1 MTAEQNS
8 KLPPETEVDF
18 INLAR
23 TFWEGRIVVS
33 KLIAISIFIG
43 FFVAILIPNE
53 FTASSTMVPQITDPK
68 SKLSSISGGLSG
80 LSGLAA
86 MAGINLNTATGSEL
100 SPSTYSSI
108 ISSVPFQLELM
119 KTPLNFEK
127 LDSQVTLYDYY
138 TKIKFRNPFFKYT
151 LGLPSLIIKTIKGE
165 KKNKYRSTSA
175 ANHLYFLTEKQI
187 EVQKIIEK
195 QVEISIN
202 DKDAVVLL
210 NCSLPEAYAAA
221 QLTYHAQE
229 LLQRY
234 ITEFKIE
241 KAQSDQEFIQQRY
254 DEAKKNYQAAQQQ
267 LASFRDRNKY
277 MSTAIAKTEE
287 ERLTGEY
294 TLVTGVYTEL
304 AKKLEQAKI
313 QVKEETPVFTIIKPV
328 SVPIEKATPNRPLIL
343 AISAFIGLIV
353 GTLLVLGKDFLIQT
367 RDKWRSYNLSKL
379 SNT

>member
-1 MTAEQNS
+1 MTTESNKTQKPS
-8 KLPPETEVDF
+8 QETEIDF

-23 TFWEGRIVVS
+23 TFWEGRIVIG
-33 KLIAISIFIG
+33 KLILLGVFIG

-53 FTASSTMVPQITDPK
+53 FTASSTMVPQISDPK
-68 SKLSSISGGLSG
+68 SKLAGLSGGLSG

-100 SPSTYSSI
+100 SPRTYSSI

-119 KTPLNFEK
+119 KTLLNFEK

-138 TKIKFRNPFFKYT
+138 TKIKFGNPFVKYT
-151 LGLPSLIIKTIKGE
+151 LGLPSLIIKAIKGE
-165 KKNKYRSTSA
+165 KRNKFNTSEV
-175 ANHLYFLTEKQI
+175 NPLYLLTEKQI

-195 QVEISIN
+195 KVAILVN
-202 DKDAVVLL
+202 DKDAYVSLS
-210 NCSLPEAYAAA
+210 CSLPEAYASA
-221 QLTYHAQE
+221 QLTQNAQE

-241 KAQSDQEFIQQRY
+241 KAKVDQEFIQQRY

-267 LASFRDRNKY
+267 LASFRDRNKN

-294 TLVTGVYTEL
+294 TLVTGVYSEL

-328 SVPIEKATPNRPLIL
+328 SVPIEKSTPNRPLIL
-343 AISAFIGLIV
+343 AISAFIGLLV
-353 GTLLVLGKDFLIQT
+353 GTVWVLGMDFMIQT
-367 RDKWRSYNLSKL
+367 REKWRGHIQ
-379 SNT
+379 

>member
-1 MTAEQNS
+1 MTTESNKTQKPS
-8 KLPPETEVDF
+8 QETEIDF

-23 TFWEGRIVVS
+23 TFWEGRIVIG
-33 KLIAISIFIG
+33 KLILLGVFIG

-53 FTASSTMVPQITDPK
+53 FTASSTMVPQISDPK
-68 SKLSSISGGLSG
+68 SKLAGLSGGLSG

-100 SPSTYSSI
+100 SPRTYSSI

-119 KTPLNFEK
+119 KTLLNFEK

-138 TKIKFRNPFFKYT
+138 TKIKFGNPFVKYT
-151 LGLPSLIIKTIKGE
+151 LGLPSLIIKAIKGE
-165 KKNKYRSTSA
+165 KRNKFNTTEV
-175 ANHLYFLTEKQI
+175 NPLYLLTEKQI

-195 QVEISIN
+195 KVAILVN
-202 DKDAVVLL
+202 DKDAYVSLS
-210 NCSLPEAYAAA
+210 CSLPEAYASA
-221 QLTYHAQE
+221 QLTQNAQE

-241 KAQSDQEFIQQRY
+241 KAKVDQEFIQQRY

-267 LASFRDRNKY
+267 LASFRDRNKN

-294 TLVTGVYTEL
+294 TLVTGVYSEL

-328 SVPIEKATPNRPLIL
+328 SVPIEKSTPNRPLIL
-343 AISAFIGLIV
+343 AISAFIGLLV
-353 GTLLVLGKDFLIQT
+353 GTVWVLGMDFLIQT
-367 RDKWRSYNLSKL
+367 RNKWRGYNH
-379 SNT
+379 

>member
-1 MTAEQNS
+1 MLTDSDKIRKFPQ
-8 KLPPETEVDF
+8 ETEVDF

-23 TFWEGRIVVS
+23 TFWEGRFVIG
-33 KLIAISIFIG
+33 KLILLSTILG

-53 FTASSTMVPQITDPK
+53 FTASSTMVPQISDPK
-68 SKLSSISGGLSG
+68 SKLASLSGGLSG

-100 SPSTYSSI
+100 SPKTYSSI

-138 TKIKFRNPFFKYT
+138 TKIKFGNPFIKYT
-151 LGLPSLIIKTIKGE
+151 VGLPSLIIKAIRGE
-165 KKNKYRSTSA
+165 KKNKFSTST
-175 ANHLYFLTEKQI
+175 ANPLYFLTEKQI

-195 QVEISIN
+195 QVGIFIN
-202 DKDAVVLL
+202 EKDAYVSIS
-210 NCSLPEAYAAA
+210 CSLPEAYASA
-221 QLTYHAQE
+221 QLTRNAQE

-241 KAQSDQEFIQQRY
+241 KAQLDEEFIQQRY

-267 LASFRDRNKY
+267 LASFRDRNKN
-277 MSTAIAKTEE
+277 MSTATAKTEE
-287 ERLTGEY
+287 ERIYGEY
-294 TLVTGVYTEL
+294 TLLTGVYSEL

-353 GTLLVLGKDFLIQT
+353 GTVLVLGTGYMVQT
-367 RDKWRSYNLSKL
+367 RNKWRESKL
-379 SNT
+379 